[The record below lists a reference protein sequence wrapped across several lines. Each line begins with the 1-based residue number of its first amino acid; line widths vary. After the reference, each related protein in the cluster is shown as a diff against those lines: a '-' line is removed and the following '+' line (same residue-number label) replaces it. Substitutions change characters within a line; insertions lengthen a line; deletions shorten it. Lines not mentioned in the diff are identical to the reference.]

1 MCSLKDKIIFSK
13 FAFDQFLC
21 SFKLSK
27 CPSDTIRIFVTG
39 PDVEVVFE
47 DATAL
52 PGGPLCVVV
61 VEGPGLTG
69 EPFAWFSIFMTK
81 KNYKNALKIE
91 EIEQLNRATFHFTA
105 TLGFLIHKNQNQ

>member
-1 MCSLKDKIIFSK
+1 MIINWFLHGGK
-13 FAFDQFLC
+13 GFDNPLAFIGDVLGTDDAGGFLGET
-21 SFKLSK
+21 F
-27 CPSDTIRIFVTG
+27 D
-39 PDVEVVFE
+39 DVEVVFE

-91 EIEQLNRATFHFTA
+91 EIEQLNRATFHFTV